1 MKLLNKI
8 NFLVVKDFKLKD
20 KLKYFMVDFREDRI
34 FMFFNYDSK
43 EKFFEDVD
51 CVYIV
56 QKIFFRI
63 FFGDL

>member
-56 QKIFFRI
+56 
-63 FFGDL
+63 